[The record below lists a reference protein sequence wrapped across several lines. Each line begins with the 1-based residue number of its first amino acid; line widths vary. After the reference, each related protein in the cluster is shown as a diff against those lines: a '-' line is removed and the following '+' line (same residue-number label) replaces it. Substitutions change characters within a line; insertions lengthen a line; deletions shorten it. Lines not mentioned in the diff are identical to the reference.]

1 MVEIMTFL
9 QEPHEKDTCASD
21 PQVIWN
27 HFWLVKSPKLQNRV
41 CRSKIGVD
49 VQFKLAH
56 NTLKLHQS
64 LTFCDFS
71 WHSIMPWKAQ
81 VASSK
86 SALRASSPLV
96 TSLTLKWI
104 VSLRASSNG
113 DLSQFMLDGLQ
124 LLSEPPF
131 PSGLEAKLFWFQVK
145 LLNWVPS
152 CCSFQHLFVVY
163 TMNWNPPCIVSK
175 ILGTTFMQSSLCVT
189 QQDERYYS
197 CVTRSSKNGS
207 NNHWLRFLTVSRQ
220 MLLLWMS
227 LNC

>member
-41 CRSKIGVD
+41 CHSKIGVD
-49 VQFKLAH
+49 VQFKSAH
-56 NTLKLHQS
+56 NTLRLHQS

-71 WHSIMPWKAQ
+71 WHRTMPWKAQ
-81 VASSK
+81 VTSSK

-96 TSLTLKWI
+96 TSPTLKWI
-104 VSLRASSNG
+104 VTLRASSNG
-113 DLSQFMLDGLQ
+113 DLSQVFVGWPPT
-124 LLSEPPF
+124 SFRPPF
-131 PSGLEAKLFWFQVK
+131 SLMPRGEIVLFSKFKLNCWTGYHHAAPFNIFLPSTRF
-145 LLNWVPS
+145 
-152 CCSFQHLFVVY
+152 
-163 TMNWNPPCIVSK
+163 VSK
-175 ILGTTFMQSSLCVT
+175 ILGTTFMQSSLCAT

-197 CVTRSSKNGS
+197 CVARSSKNGS
-207 NNHWLRFLTVSRQ
+207 NNHWLKFLTVSRQ
-220 MLLLWMS
+220 ILLLWMS

>member
-71 WHSIMPWKAQ
+71 WHRTMPWKAQ
-81 VASSK
+81 VTSSK

-113 DLSQFMLDGLQ
+113 DLSQVMLDGLQ
-124 LLSEPPF
+124 LLSDLPF
-131 PSGLEAKLFWFQVK
+131 PSYLEAKLYYF
-145 LLNWVPS
+145 LN
-152 CCSFQHLFVVY
+152 
-163 TMNWNPPCIVSK
+163 
-175 ILGTTFMQSSLCVT
+175 SS
-189 QQDERYYS
+189 
-197 CVTRSSKNGS
+197 
-207 NNHWLRFLTVSRQ
+207 
-220 MLLLWMS
+220 
-227 LNC
+227 